1 MAATYKQFL
10 AAPSS
15 SVLADTAALHYV
27 TTTTT
32 FAGPS
37 QIMKH
42 LNGLQ
47 KQVAKKKEDVFNIV
61 DGQNVIVLEV
71 DTGLGFQT
79 SGGPYL
85 PGLDDNFLSGRDVY
99 LPITHFVTFDE
110 AGKIL
115 QIRLQW
121 DQGSLL
127 KQVDVIGK
135 TGRNWPIRDSREQ
148 IAFIQG
154 CIRTAGTAA
163 PAAPSH
169 NESIARNRGNSN
181 NAFRDPHASLRLFGP
196 RDEIEDPEPAKV
208 VSPYAGTSNRPRQRS
223 FTEILGDEPTS
234 PSAGRRTMSPA
245 KGGQGKNFKPSRIF
259 DDEENV
265 EQLVEQPSAGR
276 RTMSPAKGGQGK
288 NFKPSRIFN
297 DEENVE
303 LPVEQPQHK
312 NKRYIRTDPKKY
324 SHFDFADGSDP
335 QDAPKPGI
343 PFGERPKTKHDSQW
357 DFEDFTTPQKVKPSK
372 TMRPQDVRH
381 WDTDKD
387 AVDETPNRPATK
399 PRRDA
404 NTQSERHEDGERMPH
419 LRGYKNDGL
428 RLRKNQLFNKDE
440 IGTNEGALGDI
451 TNVKNRGKDFDHH
464 FDITDKSPAHPQHEA
479 AEMENTD
486 KHKIA
491 IAGDGM
497 GGRKG
502 TNRDW
507 LYGEIDDVAQSVP
520 GRKQPNVAAS
530 GVPLTKSAKIAV
542 AGDGM
547 GGRRGADRDWLY
559 NETSEAAETAEKR
572 KIAIS
577 GDGMGGRRGAD
588 RDWLHGGASDVT
600 ETTDKR
606 KIAISGDGMGGKK
619 GTDRDWLHGNASDVA
634 ETTDKRKIAIAG
646 DGMGGK
652 KGADRDWLYNE
663 TSEAAETAEKR
674 KIAISGDGMGGRKG
688 ADRDWLHG
696 DTNETTSNKPV
707 PGRTPVS
714 DTAPSTQ
721 VKENTD
727 KHKIAIAGDGM
738 GGRKGTNR
746 DWLYGEVD
754 EKPIPTRQKASS
766 KQDFWDF

>member
-32 FAGPS
+32 FAGPT

-47 KQVAKKKEDVFNIV
+47 KQVAKKKEEVFNIV

-85 PGLDDNFLSGRDVY
+85 PGLDDNFLSARDVY

-154 CIRTAGTAA
+154 CIKTAGTAA

-169 NESIARNRGNSN
+169 NETVARNRGNSN
-181 NAFRDPHASLRLFGP
+181 NAFRDPHASLRLFGS
-196 RDEIEDPEPAKV
+196 RDEIEDSEPARV

-234 PSAGRRTMSPA
+234 PSAGRRNMSPS
-245 KGGQGKNFKPSRIF
+245 KGGQGKNFKPNRIF
-259 DDEENV
+259 DGQEHV
-265 EQLVEQPSAGR
+265 EQ
-276 RTMSPAKGGQGK
+276 
-288 NFKPSRIFN
+288 
-297 DEENVE
+297 
-303 LPVEQPQHK
+303 PVEQPQPK
-312 NKRYIRTDPKKY
+312 NQRYIRPNPKKY

-335 QDAPKPGI
+335 QDAPQPGVS
-343 PFGERPKTKHDSQW
+343 FDDRPKTKHDSQW
-357 DFEDFTTPQKVKPSK
+357 AFEDFTTPQKVKPSK
-372 TMRPQDVRH
+372 TMRAQDVRH

-387 AVDETPNRPATK
+387 DVDETPNHPATK

-404 NTQSERHEDGERMPH
+404 NAQSERHEDGERMPH
-419 LRGYKNDGL
+419 LRSYKNDGL
-428 RLRKNQLFNKDE
+428 GLDKNQLFNKDE
-440 IGTNEGALGDI
+440 IGINEGALGNI
-451 TNVKNRGKDFDHH
+451 TNVKREKDFDNQ
-464 FDITDKSPAHPQHEA
+464 FDGHNEA

-502 TNRDW
+502 TSRDW
-507 LYGEIDDVAQSVP
+507 LYGEVDDVAQSVP
-520 GRKQPNVAAS
+520 GRKQPNVVAS
-530 GVPLTKSAKIAV
+530 GVPLTKSAKIA
-542 AGDGM
+542 
-547 GGRRGADRDWLY
+547 
-559 NETSEAAETAEKR
+559 
-572 KIAIS
+572 
-577 GDGMGGRRGAD
+577 
-588 RDWLHGGASDVT
+588 
-600 ETTDKR
+600 
-606 KIAISGDGMGGKK
+606 
-619 GTDRDWLHGNASDVA
+619 
-634 ETTDKRKIAIAG
+634 IAG
-646 DGMGGK
+646 DGMGDRR
-652 KGADRDWLYNE
+652 GADRDWLYNE

-696 DTNETTSNKPV
+696 DASDVTETTDKRKIAIAGDGMGGKKGADRDWLHGDINETASSKPV

-714 DTAPSTQ
+714 NTAPSTQ

-754 EKPIPTRQKASS
+754 EQPIPTRQKASS
-766 KQDFWDF
+766 KQQQDFWDF

>member
-15 SVLADTAALHYV
+15 SMLADTAALHYV

-32 FAGPS
+32 FAGPT

-42 LNGLQ
+42 LTGLQ
-47 KQVAKKKEDVFNIV
+47 KQVSKKKEEVFNIV
-61 DGQNVIVLEV
+61 DGQNVIVLET
-71 DTGLGFQT
+71 DTGLGFKT

-85 PGLDDNFLSGRDVY
+85 PGLDDNFLSARDVY

-169 NESIARNRGNSN
+169 NETVARNRGSSN
-181 NAFRDPHASLRLFGP
+181 NAFRDPSSRLFGS
-196 RDEIEDPEPAKV
+196 REEFDDSEPASV

-234 PSAGRRTMSPA
+234 PSAGRRNMSPA
-245 KGGQGKNFKPSRIF
+245 KGGQGKNFQPNRLF
-259 DDEENV
+259 DGQE
-265 EQLVEQPSAGR
+265 LVEQPV
-276 RTMSPAKGGQGK
+276 Q
-288 NFKPSRIFN
+288 
-297 DEENVE
+297 
-303 LPVEQPQHK
+303 QPQPK
-312 NKRYIRTDPKKY
+312 NKRYIRPDPRKY
-324 SHFDFADGSDP
+324 NHFDFADGSDP
-335 QDAPKPGI
+335 QDAPKPGVSY
-343 PFGERPKTKHDSQW
+343 EDRPRTKHDSQW
-357 DFEDFTTPQKVKPSK
+357 EFADFTTPQKVKPSRG
-372 TMRPQDVRH
+372 MRAQDVRH

-387 AVDETPNRPATK
+387 AVDETPNHPVK
-399 PRRDA
+399 RDA
-404 NTQSERHEDGERMPH
+404 NAQSERLEDGERLPH
-419 LRGYKNDGL
+419 PRGYKNEGL
-428 RLRKNQLFNKDE
+428 GLRKNQLFNKDE
-440 IGTNEGALGDI
+440 TEINERALGDI
-451 TNVKNRGKDFDHH
+451 TNVKDSG
-464 FDITDKSPAHPQHEA
+464 TDSD
-479 AEMENTD
+479 MENTD
-486 KHKIA
+486 KHRIA

-507 LYGEIDDVAQSVP
+507 LYGETEEVAQYNS
-520 GRKQPNVAAS
+520 GRKQPNVVAS

-572 KIAIS
+572 KIAVSGDGMGGKKGADRDWLQGGGEEPAKNTDMRKIAISGDGMGGKKGADRGWLQGDTEEPAQNTDKRKIAISGDGMGGKKGADRDWLYNETNETAKSTDIRKIAIS

-588 RDWLHGGASDVT
+588 RDWLHGDT
-600 ETTDKR
+600 DETP
-606 KIAISGDGMGGKK
+606 
-619 GTDRDWLHGNASDVA
+619 
-634 ETTDKRKIAIAG
+634 
-646 DGMGGK
+646 
-652 KGADRDWLYNE
+652 
-663 TSEAAETAEKR
+663 
-674 KIAISGDGMGGRKG
+674 GRG
-688 ADRDWLHG
+688 SAN
-696 DTNETTSNKPV
+696 TKPA
-707 PGRTPVS
+707 PGRTPVAN
-714 DTAPSTQ
+714 TAPTSDI
-721 VKENTD
+721 KENTD

-754 EKPIPTRQKASS
+754 EKPIPTRGQTQNASA
-766 KQDFWDF
+766 KKDFWDF

>member
-15 SVLADTAALHYV
+15 SILADTAALHYV

-32 FAGPS
+32 FAGPT

-47 KQVAKKKEDVFNIV
+47 KQVAKKKEEVFNIV

-85 PGLDDNFLSGRDVY
+85 PGLDDNFLSARDVY

-154 CIRTAGTAA
+154 CIKTAGTAA

-169 NESIARNRGNSN
+169 NETVARNRGNTS
-181 NAFRDPHASLRLFGP
+181 NAFRDPHASLRLFGS
-196 RDEIEDPEPAKV
+196 RDEIEDSEPARV

-234 PSAGRRTMSPA
+234 PSSGRRNMSPS

-259 DDEENV
+259 DGQEDV
-265 EQLVEQPSAGR
+265 EQ
-276 RTMSPAKGGQGK
+276 
-288 NFKPSRIFN
+288 
-297 DEENVE
+297 
-303 LPVEQPQHK
+303 PVEQPQPK
-312 NKRYIRTDPKKY
+312 NKRYIRPNPKKY

-335 QDAPKPGI
+335 QDAPQPGVS
-343 PFGERPKTKHDSQW
+343 FEDRPKTKHDSQW
-357 DFEDFTTPQKVKPSK
+357 AFEDFTTPQKVKPSK
-372 TMRPQDVRH
+372 TMRAQDVRH

-387 AVDETPNRPATK
+387 DVDETPNRPATK

-404 NTQSERHEDGERMPH
+404 NAQSERHEDGERMPH

-428 RLRKNQLFNKDE
+428 GLDKNQLFNKDE
-440 IGTNEGALGDI
+440 IEINEGALGNI
-451 TNVKNRGKDFDHH
+451 TNVKREKDFDSQ
-464 FDITDKSPAHPQHEA
+464 FDGHNEA

-507 LYGEIDDVAQSVP
+507 LYGEVDDVAQSVP
-520 GRKQPNVAAS
+520 GRKQPNVVAS
-530 GVPLTKSAKIAV
+530 GVPLTKSAKIAI

-547 GGRRGADRDWLY
+547 GGRR
-559 NETSEAAETAEKR
+559 
-572 KIAIS
+572 
-577 GDGMGGRRGAD
+577 
-588 RDWLHGGASDVT
+588 
-600 ETTDKR
+600 
-606 KIAISGDGMGGKK
+606 
-619 GTDRDWLHGNASDVA
+619 
-634 ETTDKRKIAIAG
+634 
-646 DGMGGK
+646 
-652 KGADRDWLYNE
+652 GADRDWLYNE

-696 DTNETTSNKPV
+696 DASDVTETTDKRKIAIAGDGMGGKKGTDRDWLYNETSETGRNTDMRKIAISGDGMGGKKGADRDWLHGDINETTSSKPV

-714 DTAPSTQ
+714 NTAPSTQ

-727 KHKIAIAGDGM
+727 KHKITIAGDGM

-754 EKPIPTRQKASS
+754 EQPIPTRQKASS
-766 KQDFWDF
+766 KQQQDFWDF

>member
-15 SVLADTAALHYV
+15 SMLADTAALHYV

-32 FAGPS
+32 FAGPT

-42 LNGLQ
+42 LTGLQ
-47 KQVAKKKEDVFNIV
+47 KQVAKKKEEVFNIV
-61 DGQNVIVLEV
+61 DGQNVIVLEI

-85 PGLDDNFLSGRDVY
+85 PGLDDNFLSARDVY
-99 LPITHFVTFDE
+99 LPI
-110 AGKIL
+110 
-115 QIRLQW
+115 W

-169 NESIARNRGNSN
+169 NEAVARNRGNSN
-181 NAFRDPHASLRLFGP
+181 NAFRDPHASLRLFGS
-196 RDEIEDPEPAKV
+196 RDEIEDSEPASV

-234 PSAGRRTMSPA
+234 PSAGRRNMSPA
-245 KGGQGKNFKPSRIF
+245 KGGQGKNFRPNRLF
-259 DDEENV
+259 EGQEH
-265 EQLVEQPSAGR
+265 VEQP
-276 RTMSPAKGGQGK
+276 
-288 NFKPSRIFN
+288 
-297 DEENVE
+297 V
-303 LPVEQPQHK
+303 QPPQPK
-312 NKRYIRTDPKKY
+312 NKRYIRPDPRKY
-324 SHFDFADGSDP
+324 NHFDFADGSDP
-335 QDAPKPGI
+335 QDAPKPGVSY
-343 PFGERPKTKHDSQW
+343 EDRPKTKHDSQW
-357 DFEDFTTPQKVKPSK
+357 EFEDFTTPQKVKPSRG
-372 TMRPQDVRH
+372 MRAQDVRH

-387 AVDETPNRPATK
+387 AVDETPNHPAK
-399 PRRDA
+399 RDA
-404 NTQSERHEDGERMPH
+404 NAQSERLEDGERLPH
-419 LRGYKNDGL
+419 PRGYKNKGL
-428 RLRKNQLFNKDE
+428 GLLEDQLFNKDE
-440 IGTNEGALGDI
+440 TGINERALGDI
-451 TNVKNRGKDFDHH
+451 TNVKDREDDL
-464 FDITDKSPAHPQHEA
+464 D
-479 AEMENTD
+479 MENTD
-486 KHKIA
+486 KHRIA

-507 LYGEIDDVAQSVP
+507 LYGETEEVAQYNA
-520 GRKQPNVAAS
+520 GRKQPNVVAS
-530 GVPLTKSAKIAV
+530 GVPLNKSAKIAV

-577 GDGMGGRRGAD
+577 GDGMGGKKGAD
-588 RDWLHGGASDVT
+588 RDWLQGDT
-600 ETTDKR
+600 EEPAQNTDRR
-606 KIAISGDGMGGKK
+606 KIAIAGDGMGGKK
-619 GTDRDWLHGNASDVA
+619 GTDRDWL
-634 ETTDKRKIAIAG
+634 
-646 DGMGGK
+646 
-652 KGADRDWLYNE
+652 YNE
-663 TSEAAETAEKR
+663 TNETAKNTEMR
-674 KIAISGDGMGGRKG
+674 KIAISGDGMGGRRG

-696 DTNETTSNKPV
+696 DAEETTGRGSSNTKPV
-707 PGRTPVS
+707 PGRTPVANTASTS
-714 DTAPSTQ
+714 D
-721 VKENTD
+721 VRENTD

-754 EKPIPTRQKASS
+754 EKPIPTRGQNQNASA
-766 KQDFWDF
+766 KKDFWDF